1 MPNISTS
8 ILVNNEGEVLILK
21 RSDKV
26 RTYKGMWG
34 GIAGYVEKGEE
45 PFDTA
50 IKEIRE
56 EASLEQEDV
65 VFLKSLDPF
74 EFVDFI
80 DGLRY
85 DWNIYTF
92 LFKTEKKD
100 KVHIDWEHTEYRWIN
115 PSKLGEFDTVP
126 HLKEVIFKLLM

>member
-1 MPNISTS
+1 MPDIATS
-8 ILVNNEGEVLILK
+8 ILVNDEGKVLILK

-56 EASLEQEDV
+56 EVGLEQEDV
-65 VFLKSLDPF
+65 EFVKALEPF

-100 KVHIDWEHTEYRWIN
+100 KVHIDWEHTEYRWVD
-115 PSKLGEFDTVP
+115 PQKLGDFDTVP
-126 HLKEVIFKLLM
+126 HLEKKILELLM

>member
-1 MPNISTS
+1 MPRIATS
-8 ILVNNEGEVLILK
+8 ILVNGEGEVLILK
-21 RSDKV
+21 RSDRV

-50 IKEIRE
+50 VKEIRE
-56 EASLEQEDV
+56 ETGLEEKDV
-65 VFLKSLDPF
+65 VFLKRLEPF
-74 EFVDFI
+74 EFVDFY

-85 DWNIYTF
+85 DWIIYPF

-100 KVHIDWEHTEYRWIN
+100 KVHIDWEHTGYRWIN
-115 PSKLGEFDTVP
+115 PSKIGEFDTVP
-126 HLKEVIFKLLM
+126 HLKRVVFELLM